1 MAPLRGSG
9 PHMGGERGKD
19 VPGAVS
25 SQSPD
30 WQRALPVLT
39 RQTCGWQTGDAAQA
53 CQAPLQALLPESSDA
68 TFGWALSLPWSPAV
82 LPCTVAA
89 VSSLCPKRLA
99 SCWHFGSGFGC

>member
-30 WQRALPVLT
+30 WQRALPILT
-39 RQTCGWQTGDAAQA
+39 RQYCGQQTGDAAWA
-53 CQAPLQALLPESSDA
+53 CQAPLQTLGIVTGPL
-68 TFGWALSLPWSPAV
+68 GGL
-82 LPCTVAA
+82 C
-89 VSSLCPKRLA
+89 LCPGA
-99 SCWHFGSGFGC
+99 QQSCPTLWQP